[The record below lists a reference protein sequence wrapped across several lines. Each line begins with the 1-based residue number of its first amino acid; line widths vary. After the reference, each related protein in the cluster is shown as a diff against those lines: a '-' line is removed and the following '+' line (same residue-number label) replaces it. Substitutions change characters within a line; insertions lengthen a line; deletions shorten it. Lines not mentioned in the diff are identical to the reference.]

1 MYIYVCRVEKVI
13 LNVAEVEL
21 VLPLPEED
29 TLKNRISNAI
39 INFIFSSL
47 DISG

>member
-29 TLKNRISNAI
+29 TLKNRI
-39 INFIFSSL
+39 NFIFSSL